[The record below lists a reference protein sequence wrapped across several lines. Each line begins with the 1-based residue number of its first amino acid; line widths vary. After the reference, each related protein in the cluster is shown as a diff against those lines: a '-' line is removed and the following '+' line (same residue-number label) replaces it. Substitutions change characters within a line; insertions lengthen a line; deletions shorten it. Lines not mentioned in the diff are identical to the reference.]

1 MWRHGPQ
8 CFRYYRHSRTKG
20 PKKKKSER
28 KRRKKGGGGKVA
40 GLKKT
45 YLYVF
50 PRPFCKKKDHCFF
63 VNPLLYLLIF
73 LFLGLVILQP
83 PGGKKMAR
91 STCL

>member
-50 PRPFCKKKDHCFF
+50 PRPFCKKKIT
-63 VNPLLYLLIF
+63 VSLLILSF
-73 LFLGLVILQP
+73 IYLFSSSLGW
-83 PGGKKMAR
+83 
-91 STCL
+91 